1 MPKRKRSVDPNTDP
15 ETARVY
21 PDVSDVDIIRQLIHF
36 NEVAY
41 HSEKQRLTARL
52 EEAIVNAPQPTTKK
66 DTTL

>member
-1 MPKRKRSVDPNTDP
+1 MRKRPVDPNDDTKSVP
-15 ETARVY
+15 NY
-21 PDVSDVDIIRQLIHF
+21 PDISDVDIIRQLIHF

-52 EEAIVNAPQPTTKK
+52 AEAIANAPQPTTKK